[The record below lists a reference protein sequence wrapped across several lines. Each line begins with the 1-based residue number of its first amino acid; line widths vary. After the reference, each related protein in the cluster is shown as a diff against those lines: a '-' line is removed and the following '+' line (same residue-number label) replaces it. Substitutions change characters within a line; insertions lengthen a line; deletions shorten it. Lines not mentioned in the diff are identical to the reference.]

1 MRQRVLQATI
11 ITVLLAVLMLGIP
24 LGASW
29 LTLQSQNL
37 TSRVNAIV
45 DQVRIDTE
53 TRLQEGGELDEVM
66 LQRRVDAQTD
76 LNIAIEVEHEDE
88 VFTAGD
94 PPGANPISSRTTGA
108 SGQSVSVSI
117 PRSDVRAHTASAWV
131 LMTVAGLAALSI
143 GVSVALWQ
151 AQRISLPLARLSR
164 RAEEMGAGR
173 SRGPWCPSG
182 IAEIDDVAEE
192 LARSGAMLNERLE
205 AESRLASDASHQL
218 RTPLTALLMRLEEM
232 GETDDMDVVR
242 EEAAVAVTQVERLTG
257 VIDTL
262 LARSKGEEGVVPE
275 ISLDS
280 VLAALQ
286 REYQPAFTAARR
298 TMRVDGPPGLAV
310 RSSPADLGQIL
321 QTLIENSL
329 AHGDGRVTIT
339 MRASAGSTVIE
350 VQDEGE
356 GIPAAIAPHVFERSV
371 TSHGSGLGLG
381 LARQLAER
389 NGGRLE
395 LVSSH
400 PAVFSVFL
408 AGRGIR

>member
-1 MRQRVLQATI
+1 MSFIGYVRRAVFVAVVCAGVVTALVLGAVALTITGGDGARVLGLDVLAWAVVAPVAGVFLAAPIGMLALHSI
-11 ITVLLAVLMLGIP
+11 IRRRNRGLAFI
-24 LGASW
+24 
-29 LTLQSQNL
+29 
-37 TSRVNAIV
+37 
-45 DQVRIDTE
+45 
-53 TRLQEGGELDEVM
+53 
-66 LQRRVDAQTD
+66 DAQVE
-76 LNIAIEVEHEDE
+76 AIRRG
-88 VFTAGD
+88 AG
-94 PPGANPISSRTTGA
+94 AL
-108 SGQSVSVSI
+108 
-117 PRSDVRAHTASAWV
+117 PRPKVGLSDIDSHTQ
-131 LMTVAGLAALSI
+131 G
-143 GVSVALWQ
+143 
-151 AQRISLPLARLSR
+151 LARL
-164 RAEEMGAGR
+164 AG
-173 SRGPWCPSG
+173 
-182 IAEIDDVAEE
+182 E
-192 LARSGAMLNERLE
+192 LAQQRALDRDF
-205 AESRLASDASHQL
+205 ASDASHQL

>member
-1 MRQRVLQATI
+1 MSFLAHVRRAVLGAGIVAGAVTAVLLGMVAVALTGTSSERVLGLD
-11 ITVLLAVLMLGIP
+11 LLAWLVLAPVVGTLVAVP
-24 LGASW
+24 LALLVMRS
-29 LTLQSQNL
+29 
-37 TSRVNAIV
+37 A
-45 DQVRIDTE
+45 VRRR
-53 TRLQEGGELDEVM
+53 TRGLSFI
-66 LQRRVDAQTD
+66 DAQVE
-76 LNIAIEVEHEDE
+76 AIRR
-88 VFTAGD
+88 G
-94 PPGANPISSRTTGA
+94 TGA
-108 SGQSVSVSI
+108 LPRPSVGL
-117 PRSDVRAHTASAWV
+117 SDIDGHTQ
-131 LMTVAGLAALSI
+131 G
-143 GVSVALWQ
+143 
-151 AQRISLPLARLSR
+151 LARL
-164 RAEEMGAGR
+164 AG
-173 SRGPWCPSG
+173 
-182 IAEIDDVAEE
+182 E
-192 LARSGAMLNERLE
+192 LAQQRALDRDF
-205 AESRLASDASHQL
+205 ASDASHQL

-232 GETDDMDVVR
+232 GQTDDLEVVR
-242 EEAAVAVTQVERLTG
+242 EEATVAVDQVERLTG

-310 RSSPADLGQIL
+310 RSSPADLAQIL

-329 AHGDGRVTIT
+329 AHGAGRVTIT

-395 LVSSH
+395 LVSSR
-400 PAVFSVFL
+400 PAVFAIFL
-408 AGRGIR
+408 AGRGAR